1 MKLSEKILYC
11 RKKAG
16 WSQEAL
22 ADKLGVSRQAVSKWE
37 TGEAEPELSKLK
49 LLAAVFQVSTDWLL
63 SQDAPPVEPEQ
74 ETSASQS
81 AQPVSSDWMDKLP
94 GFLSRMVR
102 RFGWLYGIYLAL
114 GGAGIGFIGFLARTM
129 SRKMFQS
136 FNSLISDPQLSFSY
150 PGMDKL
156 VLKDINMDV
165 AEGEFVSIL
174 GQSGCGKSTL
184 LRLLAGLE
192 KQTSGEI
199 LIDGKPFSGPSLS
212 RGVVFQDYGLF
223 PWMTAGENIMLALRQ
238 RFPERDKKELREVA
252 VNMLQSVGLD
262 KGVYNKLPKELS
274 GGMKQRCAIAR
285 AFGIDP
291 PILLMDEPFGALDA
305 VTRARLQDMVLEL
318 WRKQEPKKTVF
329 FVTHDVD
336 EAILLSTKIFVL
348 GQSPSN
354 VIFSCDIPSDGRP
367 TRETQ
372 FDDPKFLNL
381 RNTLIRY
388 INQDVASR
396 IS

>member
-1 MKLSEKILYC
+1 M
-11 RKKAG
+11 R
-16 WSQEAL
+16 
-22 ADKLGVSRQAVSKWE
+22 E
-37 TGEAEPELSKLK
+37 TAIK
-49 LLAAVFQVSTDWLL
+49 D
-63 SQDAPPVEPEQ
+63 
-74 ETSASQS
+74 
-81 AQPVSSDWMDKLP
+81 
-94 GFLSRMVR
+94 
-102 RFGWLYGIYLAL
+102 
-114 GGAGIGFIGFLARTM
+114 
-129 SRKMFQS
+129 
-136 FNSLISDPQLSFSY
+136 LSFSY
-150 PGMDKL
+150 PGTDKL

-165 AEGEFVSIL
+165 AEGELVSIL

-354 VIFSCDIPSDGRP
+354 VIFNCDIPSDGRP

-372 FDDPKFLNL
+372 FEDPKFLNL